1 MNELKEEIKKN
12 FTAAQTTTNKFVEA
26 PLWESQAWFLR
37 TRLTLGNDYQQFWD
51 QSQGQINEYVT
62 SLNSEDQQKAR
73 AEVAESFTVAIKSGF
88 DDCNKQMDM
97 LLQHVFQGK
106 QIEDES
112 NCEKEEPDIIDL
124 LDVEDESVNHRKA
137 LDPPSKDEVEKED
150 PEPSQEN
157 NTVNSSIVAII
168 EESVTEEEDVRE
180 DVASEIIDVV
190 DKDVDDNPIADPRND
205 RMEVALPHRSVEP
218 EITTVLEES
227 PETMEESPVVIG
239 HRSPPKPE
247 IATVREESP
256 EVIDLTNEVEEAVE
270 EVVEI
275 GESLVG
281 QDSPSR
287 EDDEPTPRHSRSLS
301 LSQIL
306 LDTYNEET
314 QDTPAR
320 SMWYNSTGTVLDMV
334 LSTIVSRDTEDED
347 EDEPTMQKA
356 PSKLRDLASVLGLSP
371 PATVDSV
378 TPESNDD
385 VNEGREDANNDSERV
400 DADFSVSAEGS
411 RMEPIDLTQV

>member
-62 SLNSEDQQKAR
+62 NLNSEDQQKAR

-106 QIEDES
+106 QLEDES
-112 NCEKEEPDIIDL
+112 NCEREEPDIIDL

-168 EESVTEEEDVRE
+168 EEVSEEEHVRE
-180 DVASEIIDVV
+180 DVASEIFDDVDKVV
-190 DKDVDDNPIADPRND
+190 DDDPISDPRND
-205 RMEVALPHRSVEP
+205 RLEVALPHRNVEP
-218 EITTVLEES
+218 ETTTVHVVEES
-227 PETMEESPVVIG
+227 PAVIG

-247 IATVREESP
+247 ITTVREESP
-256 EVIDLTNEVEEAVE
+256 EVIDLTNEVEEAAE

-281 QDSPSR
+281 QDSR
-287 EDDEPTPRHSRSLS
+287 EDDEPTPKHSRGLS

-314 QDTPAR
+314 QDTPGR
-320 SMWYNSTGTVLDMV
+320 SMWYNRTGTVLDMV
-334 LSTIVSRDTEDED
+334 LSTIVSRDTEDEG
-347 EDEPTMQKA
+347 EDEPTIQKA

-411 RMEPIDLTQV
+411 PMEPIDLTQV